1 MDPTNPSYYGHDQ
14 AVVEC
19 IDYIE
24 SHAFD
29 FLEGNIIKY
38 VTRYEEKNGLED
50 LKKASWYLNRL
61 IKREEN
67 RESKMKPHDGSLYK
81 SLTES
86 DEPDLR
92 EYKCRHGKDMDAI
105 GWSTNQ

>member
-38 VTRYEEKNGLED
+38 VTRYEDKNGLED

-61 IKREEN
+61 IKREE
-67 RESKMKPHDGSLYK
+67 SKMKPHDVSLYK
-81 SLTES
+81 SLLKS

-92 EYKCRHGKDMDAI
+92 NNNKCKHGKDMDAI
-105 GWSTNQ
+105 GWTNNKRT

>member
-61 IKREEN
+61 IKREET
-67 RESKMKPHDGSLYK
+67 KMKPHDVSLYE
-81 SLTES
+81 SLLKS

-92 EYKCRHGKDMDAI
+92 NKNKRKHGKDMDAI

>member
-50 LKKASWYLNRL
+50 IKKASWYLNRL
-61 IKREEN
+61 IKREET
-67 RESKMKPHDGSLYK
+67 KMKPHDVYLYESLLK
-81 SLTES
+81 S

-92 EYKCRHGKDMDAI
+92 NNNKRKHGKDMDAI
-105 GWSTNQ
+105 GWTA